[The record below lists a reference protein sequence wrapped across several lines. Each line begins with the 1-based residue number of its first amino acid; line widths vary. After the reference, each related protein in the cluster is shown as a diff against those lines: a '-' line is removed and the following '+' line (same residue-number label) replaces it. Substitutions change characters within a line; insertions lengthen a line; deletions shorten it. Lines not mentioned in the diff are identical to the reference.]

1 MKAKKLFAGE
11 YEVTSEGE
19 VFSLK
24 KGGCR
29 LLKGALFRSGHGS
42 TRYRTVLL
50 TVNGK
55 QKNYYVHRLVAEA
68 FLPNPLHFPC
78 VRHKD
83 GNSLNNRAENLEWC
97 TRSAAIQSAVDDGRI
112 NVWKNAAPCSRCGT
126 PMISKK
132 SDLCRECQEI
142 LKKEEQKKQHAQ
154 RLRQPLEDIPF
165 DALSPLQQRAVELRK
180 EGRTYQSVAQEMGI
194 SCQYAH
200 QLIKL
205 AMARAG
211 CFSSRTGRSPQYIAQ
226 YQAAQARKRD
236 RKRVKLEKVLEEANR
251 LSRELQT
258 QYASIP
264 S

>member
-1 MKAKKLFAGE
+1 METKKLFDGE

-29 LLKGALFRSGHGS
+29 LLKGAVFRSGHGS
-42 TRYRTVLL
+42 TCYRTVLL
-50 TVNGK
+50 TINGK

-68 FLPNPLHFPC
+68 FLPNPLHLPC

-83 GNSLNNRAENLEWC
+83 GNFFNNRADNLEWC

-132 SDLCRECQEI
+132 SDLCRDCQA
-142 LKKEEQKKQHAQ
+142 LAKKEEKKQQ
-154 RLRQPLEDIPF
+154 RTQQMCLSLEGIPSNS
-165 DALSPLQQRAVELRK
+165 LSPLQKKAVELRK

-205 AMARAG
+205 AMARSG
-211 CFSSRTGRSPQYIAQ
+211 CFSSRTGQIPQYIAQ
-226 YQAAQARKRD
+226 YQAAQVRKRD
-236 RKRVKLEKVLEEANR
+236 RKRIKLEKMLEESNR
-251 LSRELQT
+251 ISQELQT
-258 QYASIP
+258 QYAYIP